1 MRLELTRRGDY
12 AVRAMLA
19 LARAEA
25 ASPRGRPSGDGRLS
39 VAHIAA
45 SEAIP
50 PPILPS
56 VMRLLTRAGLVDAQ
70 TGRTGGYRLARR
82 ADQISLLD
90 IVEAIEGDIRRRSCI
105 LRGGPC
111 LANGECAV
119 HGVFASAEAAL
130 RDSLAAPT
138 LAGAAAAPW
147 PEPPSASAWH
157 QALRPS

>member
-12 AVRAMLA
+12 AVRTMLA
-19 LARAEA
+19 LARAEV
-25 ASPRGRPSGDGRLS
+25 ASPRGRPSGDGRRS
-39 VAHIAA
+39 VARIAA

-50 PPILPS
+50 PRILPS
-56 VMRLLTRAGLVDAQ
+56 VMRLLTRAGLVEAQ

-82 ADQISLLD
+82 ADRISLLD
-90 IVEAIEGDIRRRSCI
+90 IIEAVEGDTRRRTCV

-130 RDSLAAPT
+130 RNSLAEAT
-138 LAGAAAAPW
+138 LAGAAAAPS
-147 PEPPSASAWH
+147 PEPPGVSAWR
-157 QALRPS
+157 QPLGPS